1 MRSADRPHER
11 QAFHMTAFDGM
22 SQEELKSK
30 LAEMKDLLEEVM
42 EERSIILGQTNLHL
56 SSNLVT
62 KYANEIRDIEGKIA
76 VLESLLK
83 R

>member
-1 MRSADRPHER
+1 
-11 QAFHMTAFDGM
+11 MTAFDGM